1 MEPQGELRMLRGMI
15 NDLDNM
21 TDNQLHELNNAIIA
35 QLKFNRDRKAA
46 VNRAAFEA
54 GDRVQFIGRHGKM
67 IGTIKR
73 VKRKKAIVSCDA
85 IDCRFPGNW
94 DVPLGMLSAA

>member
-1 MEPQGELRMLRGMI
+1 MI
-15 NDLDNM
+15 NDLQDM

-46 VNRAAFEA
+46 ANRAAFQA

-73 VKRKKAIVSCDA
+73 VKRKKAIVTVNA
-85 IDCRFPGNW
+85 IDNIHHGNW